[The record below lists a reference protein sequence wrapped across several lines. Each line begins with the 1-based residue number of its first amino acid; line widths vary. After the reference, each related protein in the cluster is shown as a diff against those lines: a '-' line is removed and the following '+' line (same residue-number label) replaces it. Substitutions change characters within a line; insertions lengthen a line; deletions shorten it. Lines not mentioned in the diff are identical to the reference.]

1 MAAEHPDVSPDS
13 TMYTVYERHFM
24 PLLFDNAPGAV
35 GGLATVPVGTWAL
48 AVSPV
53 VLLLALVLWGR
64 FSTVVNAVV
73 TVVYSAVLA
82 LLVFGADPLTVGVG
96 LGKGAWVGI
105 WILYVIWPALLMHH
119 LASHVGMA
127 SLGRAL
133 STLLPRRTEN
143 VLLLAWV
150 LPSFIQGVSGFGTP
164 IAVAAPLLVALGISK
179 ARAVA
184 LPLIGYHWAVGFG
197 SMGSSFYMG
206 ALTAHLHPLEQGE
219 YAAAS
224 AIALG
229 INAVLAGA
237 LVAVMDGGWRGL
249 VEGRR
254 MLLLVGPVMALVQAG
269 VAGLEP
275 GIGAL
280 CAGASGV
287 AMVMLLRRWPGRS
300 TVGRGAA
307 SAASVD
313 VRRSDE
319 VPVGQRAA
327 SRAPEGQARI
337 GPAAGPSPAPS
348 DEGVATPEQDHT
360 VERARAAAVPYALL
374 ALVALAIFLPPA
386 LRSWAKSHLL
396 VGPSFPATTTS
407 LGTTNPAVELYNPLA
422 LLGHPGTILL
432 IACAGSVAVWWRSG
446 AWSPRAWAPVW
457 RGTVRQAWKSS
468 PSVVL
473 LASVAGVL
481 VDSGMVRVVAQGAAA
496 ATGSA
501 YPAIAPL
508 VGALGSFIT
517 GSTTSSNALFSSLQA
532 DIAHLVGDRP
542 ADLLAG
548 QLAGGNIG
556 NSLAPV
562 VIVLGLTA
570 VGAAR
575 RAGDVLRMTLLPA
588 AVLLVSAMAT
598 TCVLVALHS

>member
-24 PLLFDNAPGAV
+24 PLLFDNAPGVV

-164 IAVAAPLLVALGISK
+164 IAVAAPLLVALGIGK

-184 LPLIGYHWAVGFG
+184 LPLVGYHWAVGFG

-206 ALTAHLHPLEQGE
+206 ALTAHLDSPGRAA
-219 YAAAS
+219 YAAS
-224 AIALG
+224 AAVLLG

-254 MLLLVGPVMALVQAG
+254 MLLVVGAVMALVQAG

-313 VRRSDE
+313 VRRPDE

-327 SRAPEGQARI
+327 SRAPEGQA
-337 GPAAGPSPAPS
+337 
-348 DEGVATPEQDHT
+348 Q
-360 VERARAAAVPYALL
+360 
-374 ALVALAIFLPPA
+374 
-386 LRSWAKSHLL
+386 
-396 VGPSFPATTTS
+396 
-407 LGTTNPAVELYNPLA
+407 
-422 LLGHPGTILL
+422 
-432 IACAGSVAVWWRSG
+432 
-446 AWSPRAWAPVW
+446 
-457 RGTVRQAWKSS
+457 
-468 PSVVL
+468 
-473 LASVAGVL
+473 
-481 VDSGMVRVVAQGAAA
+481 
-496 ATGSA
+496 
-501 YPAIAPL
+501 
-508 VGALGSFIT
+508 
-517 GSTTSSNALFSSLQA
+517 
-532 DIAHLVGDRP
+532 
-542 ADLLAG
+542 
-548 QLAGGNIG
+548 
-556 NSLAPV
+556 
-562 VIVLGLTA
+562 
-570 VGAAR
+570 
-575 RAGDVLRMTLLPA
+575 
-588 AVLLVSAMAT
+588 
-598 TCVLVALHS
+598 